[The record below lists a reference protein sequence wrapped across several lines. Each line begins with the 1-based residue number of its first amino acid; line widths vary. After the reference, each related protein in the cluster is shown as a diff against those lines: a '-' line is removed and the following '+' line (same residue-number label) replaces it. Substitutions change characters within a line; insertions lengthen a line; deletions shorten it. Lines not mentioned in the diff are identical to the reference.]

1 MGEELR
7 TARTLSHRRAP
18 PRSRYRCDD
27 RTIIRAVTPR
37 AAASSLT
44 PTRRAASEGR
54 LEGAGLR
61 ESGQEVCQ
69 CVCVP
74 LCVCVCRKRTVHL
87 PAGTGNIFLSAFTLR
102 FFYASRGEKTK
113 AFCCCSSGLR
123 PVISRF
129 FGSSSEPATPHV
141 LLRVSSRPDLFLTC
155 KAQ

>member
-61 ESGQEVCQ
+61 EVGQEVCQ
-69 CVCVP
+69 CVCVS
-74 LCVCVCRKRTVHL
+74 LCVRAQEADGASSRLEQEIFFSRPSRCV
-87 PAGTGNIFLSAFTLR
+87 
-102 FFYASRGEKTK
+102 FYASRGEKTK

>member
-44 PTRRAASEGR
+44 LTRRAASEGR

-61 ESGQEVCQ
+61 EVGQEVCQ
-69 CVCVP
+69 CVCLSV
-74 LCVCVCRKRTVHL
+74 CACVCRKRTAHL
-87 PAGTGNIFLSAFTLR
+87 QAGTGNIFLSAFTLR
-102 FFYASRGEKTK
+102 FFASRGEKTK
-113 AFCCCSSGLR
+113 AFRCCSSGLK

-129 FGSSSEPATPHV
+129 RGSSSEPATPHV
-141 LLRVSSRPDLFLTC
+141 LLRVSSRTDLFLTC
-155 KAQ
+155 EAQ